1 MPDQAPPATSPYI
14 YVPAPSQACS
24 PREEKEGQVDPSLS
38 RPTATPGTRQ
48 SKRPRPSSPL
58 VEGIDFSLAQTGSQ
72 KKHKR
77 TDTPITCPHGV
88 LFDYSTSNA
97 AVDLPALSCSEC
109 KKSHQEAI
117 NIPHRQ
123 TEFYYAMHDPFDD
136 HYDQMEHDHAPIVQ
150 NGPWLNQLAFSGPAL
165 DHDAQNDLF
174 LSDL

>member
-1 MPDQAPPATSPYI
+1 M
-14 YVPAPSQACS
+14 
-24 PREEKEGQVDPSLS
+24 
-38 RPTATPGTRQ
+38 
-48 SKRPRPSSPL
+48 
-58 VEGIDFSLAQTGSQ
+58 EGIDFSLAQTGSQ

-174 LSDL
+174 LSDF

>member
-1 MPDQAPPATSPYI
+1 M
-14 YVPAPSQACS
+14 
-24 PREEKEGQVDPSLS
+24 REFHFWS

-72 KKHKR
+72 KKHKQ

-97 AVDLPALSCSEC
+97 AVDLPALSSSEC

-136 HYDQMEHDHAPIVQ
+136 STLRP
-150 NGPWLNQLAFSGPAL
+150 NGIRTWLGPCATERPLAQSTRLLWTCVRSWCPKWLVFIWLLICFIGFKSSIPL
-165 DHDAQNDLF
+165 INY
-174 LSDL
+174 